1 MCLHI
6 APPGDGLRYY
16 LPFSVLLFQKAHK
29 RRFARRC
36 KQKVAKFKLRR
47 LNVTGNALHWLTQPS
62 SGAFNDE
69 RRNNGKLN
77 ECSWRQD
84 VAAIIFHYI
93 NTKLTPSASSPDAVT
108 CYICE
113 LHRQTM
119 LACVSWHSFQKLAI
133 GRENAREY
141 IPMFPSIDIRLILFS
156 MESFIETSSE
166 SEHGLLVMKGISPA
180 NKYVQFGKQ
189 GGGCCSC

>member
-6 APPGDGLRYY
+6 APPGDGLWYY
-16 LPFSVLLFQKAHK
+16 LPVSALFLQKAHK

-36 KQKVAKFKLRR
+36 KQKMAIFKLRR
-47 LNVTGNALHWLTQPS
+47 FNVTGNALYWLTQPS
-62 SGAFNDE
+62 SGTLNDE
-69 RRNNGKLN
+69 RHNNGKLN

-84 VAAIIFHYI
+84 FTAIIFHYI
-93 NTKLTPSASSPDAVT
+93 NTKLTPPATSSVAVT

-113 LHRQTM
+113 LHLQTM
-119 LACVSWHSFQKLAI
+119 LACVSWHLFQKLAI
-133 GRENAREY
+133 RRENAREY

-166 SEHGLLVMKGISPA
+166 SEFALLVR
-180 NKYVQFGKQ
+180 
-189 GGGCCSC
+189 